1 MDSFTI
7 LKNKLL
13 KSLSNNEI
21 VDLVYKTHHKWLMQV
36 AYNFTQDQDNAID
49 LVQELY
55 VYLLEMKDINK
66 IRYNNTVNLFYLY
79 KSLKS
84 KFLNSIKQNK
94 KIQILPIEEDFL
106 EIEDQEYNYDKDE
119 EFEVMLQAT
128 KSLLDKDLHW
138 FDAKLLQTYINED
151 HSIASLHR
159 ATGISKSSIWT
170 SLDKSRKF
178 IKNSYEQRVTFKHEE
193 DNSKNGG

>member
-1 MDSFTI
+1 MLTNPE
-7 LKNKLL
+7 LVH
-13 KSLSNNEI
+13 I
-21 VDLVYKTHHKWLMQV
+21 VYCNHHTWLMQV
-36 AYNFTQDQDNAID
+36 AYNFTRDKDNATD

-66 IRYNNTVNLFYLY
+66 IRYNGTVNLFYLY
-79 KSLKS
+79 KALKS
-84 KFLNSIKQNK
+84 KFLNGLKQSK
-94 KIQILPIEEDFL
+94 KITLLPVEEDYL
-106 EIEDQEYNYDKDE
+106 EIEDKEYNYDRDE

-128 KSLLDKDLHW
+128 RELLETNVHW

-151 HSIASLHR
+151 HSIASLHQ

-170 SLDKSRKF
+170 SLDKTRKY
-178 IKNSYEQRVTFKHEE
+178 IKHSYEQRVTFKHEE

>member
-1 MDSFTI
+1 
-7 LKNKLL
+7 
-13 KSLSNNEI
+13 
-21 VDLVYKTHHKWLMQV
+21 
-36 AYNFTQDQDNAID
+36 
-49 LVQELY
+49 
-55 VYLLEMKDINK
+55 
-66 IRYNNTVNLFYLY
+66 LY